1 MLAKLL
7 RLDMCWMP
15 VGNNSG
21 TGEPIGRRQNL
32 MNYIP
37 SFDQAAAKA
46 AKMPNSRAN
55 TAVDLMAVG
64 GGVQIE
70 FKTDRELY
78 KQRESAVACAS
89 VVR

>member
-1 MLAKLL
+1 MLAKLQL
-7 RLDMCWMP
+7 YMCWTP
-15 VGNNSG
+15 VGNISG
-21 TGEPIGRRQNL
+21 TGEAIDRRDGML
-32 MNYIP
+32 SIP

-46 AKMPNSRAN
+46 AKMPSSRAN

-64 GGVQIE
+64 GGVQLE

-78 KQRESAVACAS
+78 KHRESAVACAS